1 MGISNGVDQLRT
13 DVLALY
19 RFVVRIFERT
29 KLLGKRTQ
37 LVAVALF
44 VIPLIIAFSWFIE
57 FACIVIY
64 IILVDAVLAVAASK
78 RAAVTGTAQP
88 IEADWR
94 RV

>member
-19 RFVVRIFERT
+19 RFVVRIFERM
-29 KLLGKRTQ
+29 KILGKRTQ
-37 LVAVALF
+37 LIAVALF
-44 VIPLIIAFSWFIE
+44 VIPLILAFSWFIE
-57 FACIVIY
+57 FACILIY
-64 IILVDAVLAVAASK
+64 IVFVDAVLAVAASK
-78 RAAVTGTAQP
+78 QKATTETAQP